1 MERTLT
7 LPSHSPRPAR
17 HPSVAPVGRRRRCA
31 RAEPYMHAAFAVA
44 GALLY
49 NEVVEIEARQS
60 KAIDDLLA
68 KKGMRPSP
76 KYD

>member
-1 MERTLT
+1 MAEGTYTTGAALGVALSLFKNKLQR
-7 LPSHSPRPAR
+7 LPFVRQ
-17 HPSVAPVGRRRRCA
+17 
-31 RAEPYMHAAFAVA
+31 PYMHAAFAVA

>member
-1 MERTLT
+1 
-7 LPSHSPRPAR
+7 
-17 HPSVAPVGRRRRCA
+17 
-31 RAEPYMHAAFAVA
+31 MHAAFAVA